1 MPSFTHT
8 DALNVRP
15 SKAID
20 HLNRLVAENSMPVR
34 NLSCD
39 KAGSRFTVMMENIK
53 AHKSALNFNH
63 VSLRN
68 HQITKEIIANASATN
83 RPGI

>member
-8 DALNVRP
+8 DALRVRP
-15 SKAID
+15 SRAID
-20 HLNRLVAENSMPVR
+20 HLNRLVAEKSMPVR

-39 KAGSRFTVMMENIK
+39 KEGSRFPAMMEMIK
-53 AHKSALNFNH
+53 AHKSALNFNQ

-68 HQITKEIIANASATN
+68 HQIKKEIIAKASAIK